1 MADQLITAG
10 EAATTLGVTTTIP
23 SNKCITRGEFDELLY
38 GSGYYD
44 PATAPIGVYIVHTN
58 GKVYPRTNWKSSENS
73 KAVGVGVKTS
83 NCSFIIAPDE
93 KTSIQWGGYG
103 TLINGC
109 TTTTDNAVA
118 IKDYRG
124 KANTDAIIAQLG
136 VYAAMAISLGMD
148 EIVSDAT
155 TEAASQSTTM
165 SLEDETI
172 ISYEQYKAL
181 AQKQQSG
188 ETITEEEIQ
197 QMNLYRNAQIK
208 NTFKEKY
215 GINSDVVLELVLS
228 EMRTRFK
235 TMIATQSE
243 VMVISEPVNE
253 VQSQVTE
260 TDIDNMSDEGIM
272 LLAAT
277 SSEQYAANYCR
288 NYKFKNSAVGY
299 QAAEGELYEAYQN
312 KAEVDACMALIG
324 GTPLYDS
331 SVNNYWKWS
340 STQYS
345 ANRAWGLDWA
355 NGIVLSDIKD
365 RSYTNVCARPFAAF
379 Q

>member
-1 MADQLITAG
+1 MSDQLITAG
-10 EAATTLGVTTTIP
+10 EAATALGVTTSIP

-58 GKVYPRTNWKSSENS
+58 GKVYPRTDWKSSENS

-109 TTTTDNAVA
+109 TTTTDNTVA

-136 VYAAMAISLGMD
+136 TTDEYAG
-148 EIVSDAT
+148 
-155 TEAASQSTTM
+155 
-165 SLEDETI
+165 
-172 ISYEQYKAL
+172 
-181 AQKQQSG
+181 
-188 ETITEEEIQ
+188 
-197 QMNLYRNAQIK
+197 NWCR
-208 NTFKEKY
+208 KY
-215 GINSDVVLELVLS
+215 V
-228 EMRTRFK
+228 
-235 TMIATQSE
+235 
-243 VMVISEPVNE
+243 
-253 VQSQVTE
+253 
-260 TDIDNMSDEGIM
+260 
-272 LLAAT
+272 
-277 SSEQYAANYCR
+277 
-288 NYKFKNSAVGY
+288 FKNGKNGY
-299 QAAEGELYEAYQN
+299 LPSEGELYEAYQN

-340 STQYS
+340 STQSS
-345 ANRAWGLDWA
+345 ANYAWGLVWDDGYV
-355 NGIVLSDIKD
+355 NDSTKD
-365 RSYTNVCARPFAAF
+365 DSYTDVCARPFAAF